1 MRRDELLK
9 SMYEL
14 EEVILP
20 KTMNKEELEE
30 FKNDLNPNYS
40 YRYILFNEYN
50 VIRFSL
56 KIGHY
61 FPICITIEWNEIDIK
76 CKIYSQYDFVKS
88 IELNRDNINYVLK
101 ILYKNDFFSLD
112 INDFEEFAIIS
123 GSGVKDWSLE
133 IKIGDDYNGVST
145 TFFSNE
151 KLVNILNAIFS
162 ITTINI
168 DEIIKKTL
176 EKIDDMI
183 KYNINKYSKNN
194 GT

>member
-40 YRYILFNEYN
+40 YRYVLFNECN

-56 KIGHY
+56 KIGNY
-61 FPICITIEWNEIDIK
+61 FPICITIEWNEKEIK
-76 CKIYSQYDFVKS
+76 CNIYSQYDFIKS

-101 ILYKNDFFSLD
+101 ILYENDFFSLD

-123 GSGVKDWSLE
+123 GSGVKDWNLE
-133 IKIGDDYNGVST
+133 IKIGDDYNDVST

-151 KLVNILNAIFS
+151 KFVNILNAIFS
-162 ITTINI
+162 ITEINI
-168 DEIIKKTL
+168 DEIIKETL
-176 EKIDDMI
+176 ERINDMI